1 MIKCKKKEKIMKI
14 ICDGADLADA
24 VLKVSKGTSNKTT
37 NPILEGIK
45 VVAEEDYVTLSA
57 TDLELSI
64 EKTIKGMVQLEG
76 EMVVPG
82 KFFCEYI
89 KKLNNEQIEL
99 HTDEK
104 NILSIKYTDSV
115 GKIQCLNAAEFP
127 QIKSFED
134 STYFEINQKDLK
146 SLIGKSIYAV
156 AVEDVRPILK
166 GVKLEITKTQI
177 TAVALD
183 GYRLAVVKKPIVDTN
198 AEFSCIVPARSLNE
212 ISKLLEDTDNPIKV
226 YVGRN
231 YLMVDIDNTKI
242 TTRLLEG
249 DFINYSQI
257 IPTDFNTNIV
267 LNKDQLLD
275 ALERASLLSRVDRN
289 NLVRFDISD
298 KVMILSSK
306 SEIGDIKENIT
317 ISLKGNDLSIA
328 FNARYFTEALRAVSD
343 EFLKLSFTSNV
354 SPCIITSN
362 DTDEFLYL
370 ILPVR
375 IMA

>member
-1 MIKCKKKEKIMKI
+1 MKI

-45 VVAEEDYVTLSA
+45 VVAEEDYITLSA

-64 EKTIKGMVQLEG
+64 EKTIKAMVQIEG

-99 HTDEK
+99 NVDEK

-115 GKIQCLNAAEFP
+115 GKIQCLNSVEFP
-127 QIKSFED
+127 QIKQVED
-134 STYFEINQKDLK
+134 STYFEITQKDLK
-146 SLIGKSIYAV
+146 NLILKSIFAV

-166 GVKLEITKTQI
+166 GVKLEISKEKV
-177 TAVALD
+177 TAIALD
-183 GYRLAVVKKPIVDTN
+183 GYRLAVVNKPIVGGN
-198 AEFSCIVPARSLNE
+198 AEFSCIVPSRSLSE
-212 ISKLLEDTDNPIKV
+212 IAKLLEDSDKILKV
-226 YVGRN
+226 CVGRN
-231 YLMVDIDNTKI
+231 YLMVDIENTKI

-249 DFINYSQI
+249 DFINYTQI
-257 IPTDFNTNIV
+257 IPTEFNTNVV
-267 LNKDQLLD
+267 LNKEQLLD
-275 ALERASLLSRVDRN
+275 ALDRASLLSRVDRN
-289 NLVRFDISD
+289 NLVKFDISD
-298 KVMILSSK
+298 KVMVLSSK
-306 SEIGDIKENIT
+306 SDIGDIKENIT
-317 ISLKGNDLSIA
+317 ISLKGKDLSIA
-328 FNARYFTEALRAVSD
+328 FNARYFTEALRVVND
-343 EFLKLSFTSNV
+343 EFLKLSFTSSV

-362 DTDEFLYL
+362 DTDEYLFL

-375 IMA
+375 IMN

>member
-1 MIKCKKKEKIMKI
+1 MKI
-14 ICDGADLADA
+14 ICDGADLSDA

-45 VVAEEDYVTLSA
+45 VVAEEDFVTLSA

-64 EKTIKGMVQLEG
+64 EKTIRGMVQIEG

-99 HTDEK
+99 NVDEK
-104 NILSIKYTDSV
+104 NMLSIKYTDSV
-115 GKIQCLNAAEFP
+115 GKIQCLNAVEFP
-127 QIKSFED
+127 QIKQVED
-134 STYFEINQKDLK
+134 SSYFEMKEKDLK
-146 SLIGKSIYAV
+146 SLIAKSIYAV
-156 AVEDVRPILK
+156 ATEDVRPILK
-166 GVKLEITKTQI
+166 GVKLEITKEQI

-183 GYRLAVVKKPIVDTN
+183 GYRLAVVKKPVVSTN

-212 ISKLLEDTDNPIKV
+212 ISKLIGDEDKTIKV
-226 YVGRN
+226 NVGRN
-231 YLMVDIDNTKI
+231 FLMVDIDNTKI

-249 DFINYSQI
+249 DFINYNQI
-257 IPTDFNTNIV
+257 IPTDFNTNVV

-289 NLVRFDISD
+289 NLVKFEISD
-298 KVMILSSK
+298 KVMVLSSK

-317 ISLKGNDLSIA
+317 ISLKGNDLTIA
-328 FNARYFTEALRAVSD
+328 FNARYFTEALRAITD
-343 EFLKLSFTSNV
+343 EFLQLKFTSNV

-362 DTDEFLYL
+362 DSDEFLYL

-375 IMA
+375 IMS

>member
-1 MIKCKKKEKIMKI
+1 MKI
-14 ICDGADLADA
+14 ICDGADLSDA

-45 VVAEEDYVTLSA
+45 VVAEEDFVTLSA

-64 EKTIKGMVQLEG
+64 EKTIRAMVQIEG

-99 HTDEK
+99 HVDEK
-104 NILSIKYTDSV
+104 NVLSIKYTDSV
-115 GKIQCLNAAEFP
+115 GKIQCLNATEFP
-127 QIKSFED
+127 QIKKLED
-134 STYFEINQKDLK
+134 SQYFEMREKDLR
-146 SLIGKSIYAV
+146 SLISKSIYAV
-156 AVEDVRPILK
+156 ATEDVRPILK
-166 GVKLEITKTQI
+166 GVKLEITKDQI

-183 GYRLAVVKKPIVDTN
+183 GYRLAVVKKPILNST

-212 ISKLLEDTDNPIKV
+212 ISKLLGDEDKPIRV
-226 YVGRN
+226 NVGRN
-231 YLMVDIDNTKI
+231 FLMVDIDNTKM

-249 DFINYSQI
+249 DFINYTQI
-257 IPTDFNTNIV
+257 IPTDFNTNVI

-289 NLVRFDISD
+289 NLVKFDISD
-298 KVMILSSK
+298 KVMVLSSK

-317 ISLKGNDLSIA
+317 ISLTGNDLAIA
-328 FNARYFTEALRAVSD
+328 FNARYFTEALRVTND
-343 EFLKLSFTSNV
+343 EFLKLNFTSSV
-354 SPCIITSN
+354 SPCIITGN
-362 DTDEFLYL
+362 NNDEFLYL

-375 IMA
+375 IMN

>member
-1 MIKCKKKEKIMKI
+1 MVEFKNKEYFMKI
-14 ICDGADLADA
+14 ICDGADLSDA

-45 VVAEEDYVTLSA
+45 VVAEEDFVTLSA

-64 EKTIKGMVQLEG
+64 EKTIRGMVQIEG

-82 KFFCEYI
+82 KFFSEYI

-99 HTDEK
+99 HVDDK
-104 NILSIKYTDSV
+104 NVLSIKYTDSV
-115 GKIQCLNAAEFP
+115 GKIQCLNASEFP
-127 QIKSFED
+127 QIKQLED
-134 STYFEINQKDLK
+134 SQYFEMKEKDLK
-146 SLIGKSIYAV
+146 ALITKSIYAV
-156 AVEDVRPILK
+156 ATEDVRPILK
-166 GVKLEITKTQI
+166 GVKLEITSEKI

-183 GYRLAVVKKPIVDTN
+183 GYRLAVVKKPIVSTS

-212 ISKLLEDTDNPIKV
+212 ISKLLSDEEKPIKV
-226 YVGRN
+226 NVGRN
-231 YLMVDIDNTKI
+231 FLMVDIDNTKI

-249 DFINYSQI
+249 DFINYNQI
-257 IPTDFNTNIV
+257 IPTDFNTNVV
-267 LNKDQLLD
+267 LNKEQLLD

-289 NLVRFDISD
+289 NLVKFDISD
-298 KVMILSSK
+298 KVMVLSSK

-317 ISLKGNDLSIA
+317 ISLKGNDLTIA
-328 FNARYFTEALRAVSD
+328 FNARYFTEALRVTSD
-343 EFLKLSFTSNV
+343 EFLKLNFTSSV

-362 DTDEFLYL
+362 DSDEFLYL

-375 IMA
+375 IMN

>member
-1 MIKCKKKEKIMKI
+1 MKI
-14 ICDGADLADA
+14 ICDGADLSDA

-64 EKTIKGMVQLEG
+64 EKTIRAMVQLEG

-99 HTDEK
+99 HVDEK
-104 NILSIKYTDSV
+104 NTLSIKYTDSV
-115 GKIQCLNAAEFP
+115 GKIQCLNSAEFP
-127 QIKSFED
+127 IIKSFED
-134 STYFEINQKDLK
+134 STYFEIKQKDLK
-146 SLIGKSIYAV
+146 SLISKSIYAV

-166 GVKLEITKTQI
+166 GVKLEITNKGI

-183 GYRLAVVKKPIVDTN
+183 GYRLAVVKKPIVSSN

-212 ISKLLEDTDNPIKV
+212 ISKLLEDSEDTIKV
-226 YVGRN
+226 CVGRN

-249 DFINYSQI
+249 DFINYTQI

-289 NLVRFDISD
+289 NLVKFDISD
-298 KVMILSSK
+298 KVMVLSSK
-306 SEIGDIKENIT
+306 SDIGDIKENIT
-317 ISLKGNDLSIA
+317 ISLKGNDLAIA
-328 FNARYFTEALRAVSD
+328 FNARYFTEALRVISD

>member
-1 MIKCKKKEKIMKI
+1 MKI
-14 ICDGADLADA
+14 VCDGAELYDA
-24 VLKVSKGTSNKTT
+24 VIKVSKGTSNKTT

-45 VVAEEDYVTLSA
+45 VVAEEDYITLMA

-99 HTDEK
+99 HLDEK
-104 NILSIKYTDSV
+104 NCLAIKYVDSV
-115 GKIQCLNAAEFP
+115 GKIQCLNSNEFP
-127 QIKSFED
+127 QIKNIED
-134 STYFEINQKDLK
+134 STYFEIKSKDLK
-146 SLIGKSIYAV
+146 ALISRSIYAV

-166 GVKLEITKTQI
+166 GVKLEIASNKI

-183 GYRLAVVKKPIVDTN
+183 GYRLAVVKKPIVGSN

-212 ISKLLEDTDNPIKV
+212 ISKLLDDSEDVIKV
-226 YVGRN
+226 CVGRN

-257 IPTDFNTNIV
+257 IPSEFSTNII
-267 LNKDQLLD
+267 LNKEQLLD
-275 ALERASLLSRVDRN
+275 SLERASLLSRVDRN
-289 NLVRFDISD
+289 NLVKFEISD

-317 ISLKGNDLSIA
+317 ISLKGNDLTIA
-328 FNARYFTEALRAVSD
+328 FNARYFTEALRVIGD
-343 EFLKLSFTSNV
+343 EFLKLSFTSSV
-354 SPCIITSN
+354 SPCVITSN
-362 DTDEFLYL
+362 DTDEFLFL

-375 IMA
+375 IMS

>member
-1 MIKCKKKEKIMKI
+1 MKI
-14 ICDGADLADA
+14 ICDGADLSEA

-45 VVAEEDYVTLSA
+45 VVAEEDFVTLSA

-64 EKTIKGMVQLEG
+64 EKTIRGMVQIEG

-99 HTDEK
+99 NVDDK
-104 NILSIKYTDSV
+104 NVLSIKYTDSV
-115 GKIQCLNAAEFP
+115 GKIQCLNASEFP
-127 QIKSFED
+127 QIKHLED
-134 STYFEINQKDLK
+134 SQYFEMKEKDLK
-146 SLIGKSIYAV
+146 SLIIKSIYAV
-156 AVEDVRPILK
+156 ATEDVRPILK
-166 GVKLEITKTQI
+166 GVKLEITKEKV

-183 GYRLAVVKKPIVDTN
+183 GYRLAVVKKPVVSTS
-198 AEFSCIVPARSLNE
+198 AEFSCVVPARSLNE
-212 ISKLLEDTDNPIKV
+212 IAKLLGDEDKPIRV
-226 YVGRN
+226 NVGRN
-231 YLMVDIDNTKI
+231 FLMVDIDNTKM

-257 IPTDFNTNIV
+257 IPTDFNTNVV
-267 LNKDQLLD
+267 LNKEQLLD

-289 NLVRFDISD
+289 NLVKFDISD
-298 KVMILSSK
+298 KVMVLSSK
-306 SEIGDIKENIT
+306 SDIGDIKENIT
-317 ISLKGNDLSIA
+317 ISLRGNDLSIA
-328 FNARYFTEALRAVSD
+328 FNARYFTEALRVTSD
-343 EFLKLSFTSNV
+343 EFLKLNFTSSV

-375 IMA
+375 IMN

>member
-1 MIKCKKKEKIMKI
+1 MKI

-45 VVAEEDYVTLSA
+45 VVAEEDFVTLSA

-64 EKTIKGMVQLEG
+64 EKTIRGMVQIEG

-99 HTDEK
+99 AVDEK

-115 GKIQCLNAAEFP
+115 GKIQCLNANEFP
-127 QIKSFED
+127 QIKQVED
-134 STYFEINQKDLK
+134 SEYFEITEKNLK
-146 SLIGKSIYAV
+146 QLINKSIYAV
-156 AVEDVRPILK
+156 ATEDVRPILK
-166 GVKLEITKTQI
+166 GVKLEIKDNEI

-183 GYRLAVVKKPIVDTN
+183 GYRLAVVKKEIVSASSDM
-198 AEFSCIVPARSLNE
+198 SCIIPARSLNE
-212 ISKLLEDTDNPIKV
+212 ISKLLGDEDKTIRVN
-226 YVGRN
+226 VGKN
-231 YLMVDIDNTKI
+231 FLMVDIDNTKM

-249 DFINYSQI
+249 DFINYKQI
-257 IPTDFNTNIV
+257 IPSDFNTHLI
-267 LNKDQLLD
+267 LNKDHLLD

-289 NLVRFDISD
+289 NLVKFDISD
-298 KVMILSSK
+298 KVMKLSSK

-317 ISLKGNDLSIA
+317 ISLRGNDLNIA
-328 FNARYFTEALRAVSD
+328 FNARYFTEALRACSD
-343 EFLKLSFTSNV
+343 EFLKLNFTSSV
-354 SPCIITSN
+354 SPCIIEPN
-362 DTDEFLYL
+362 EGDEFLYL

-375 IMA
+375 IMN

>member
-1 MIKCKKKEKIMKI
+1 MLGRSIMKI

-45 VVAEEDYVTLSA
+45 VFAEEDFVTLSA
-57 TDLELSI
+57 TDLEMSI
-64 EKTIKGMVQLEG
+64 EKTIRGMVQIEG

-99 HTDEK
+99 NCDEK
-104 NILSIKYTDSV
+104 NMLSIKYTDSV
-115 GKIQCLNAAEFP
+115 GKIQCLNSHEFP
-127 QIKSFED
+127 QIKQVD
-134 STYFEINQKDLK
+134 DDNYFEMKEKDLK
-146 SLIGKSIYAV
+146 SLILKSIYAV

-166 GVKLEITKTQI
+166 GVKLEITKDRI

-183 GYRLAVVKKPIVDTN
+183 GYRLAVVKKPILNTK

-212 ISKLLEDTDNPIKV
+212 ISKLLGDSDDPIRV
-226 YVGRN
+226 NVGRN
-231 YLMVDIDNTKI
+231 FLMVNIDNTRI

-249 DFINYSQI
+249 DFINYTQI
-257 IPTDFNTNIV
+257 IPTDFNTTII
-267 LNKDQLLD
+267 LNKEQLLD

-298 KVMILSSK
+298 KVMVLSSK

-317 ISLKGNDLSIA
+317 ISLNGKDLAIA
-328 FNARYFTEALRAVSD
+328 FNARYFTEALRVTND
-343 EFLKLSFTSNV
+343 EFLKLQFTSAV

-362 DTDEFLYL
+362 DVSDEFLYL

-375 IMA
+375 IMN

>member
-1 MIKCKKKEKIMKI
+1 MKI

-24 VLKVSKGTSNKTT
+24 VLKVSKGTSSKTT

-45 VVAEEDYVTLSA
+45 VCAEEDFVTLSA

-64 EKTIKGMVQLEG
+64 EKTIRAMVQLEG

-99 HTDEK
+99 HVDER
-104 NILSIKYTDSV
+104 NTLSIKYTDSV
-115 GKIQCLNAAEFP
+115 GKIQCLNAVEFP
-127 QIKSFED
+127 QIKQID
-134 STYFEINQKDLK
+134 DAPYFEMKEKDLK
-146 SLIGKSIYAV
+146 SLINKSIFAV
-156 AVEDVRPILK
+156 ATEDVRPILK
-166 GVKLEITKTQI
+166 GVKLEISGNMV

-183 GYRLAVVKKPIVDTN
+183 GYRLAVVKKPILSTT

-212 ISKLLEDTDNPIKV
+212 ISKHLSDEDKPIKIN
-226 YVGRN
+226 VGRN
-231 YLMVDIDNTKI
+231 FLMVDIDNTRM

-249 DFINYSQI
+249 DFIDYTKI
-257 IPTDFNTNIV
+257 IPTDFSTNIV

-289 NLVRFDISD
+289 NLVKFEISD
-298 KVMILSSK
+298 KVMKLSSR
-306 SEIGDIKENIT
+306 SDIGDIKENIT
-317 ISLKGNDLSIA
+317 ISLRGNDLNIA
-328 FNARYFTEALRAVSD
+328 FNARYFTEALRTISD
-343 EFLKLSFTSNV
+343 EFLKLNFTSAV

-375 IMA
+375 ILN

>member
-1 MIKCKKKEKIMKI
+1 MIV
-14 ICDGADLADA
+14 ICDGADLSDA
-24 VLKVSKGTSNKTT
+24 VLKVSRGTSNKTT

-45 VVAEEDYVTLSA
+45 VVAEEDYITLSA

-64 EKTIKGMVQLEG
+64 EKTIKAMVQIEG

-99 HTDEK
+99 SVDEK
-104 NILSIKYTDSV
+104 NVLSIKYTDSV
-115 GKIQCLNAAEFP
+115 GKIQCLNSVEFP
-127 QIKSFED
+127 QIKQIED
-134 STYFEINQKDLK
+134 STYFEITQRDLK
-146 SLIGKSIYAV
+146 ALISKSIYAV

-166 GVKLEITKTQI
+166 GVKLEVTKDKV

-183 GYRLAVVKKPIVDTN
+183 GYRLAVVKKPLTGGN

-212 ISKLLEDTDNPIKV
+212 ISKLLEDSEEPIKV
-226 YVGRN
+226 CVGRN
-231 YLMVDIDNTKI
+231 FLMVNINNTKI

-249 DFINYSQI
+249 DFINYTQI
-257 IPTDFNTNIV
+257 IPTEFNTNLV
-267 LNKDQLLD
+267 LNKEQLLD
-275 ALERASLLSRVDRN
+275 ALDRASLLSRVDRN
-289 NLVRFDISD
+289 NFVKFDISD
-298 KVMILSSK
+298 KVMVLSSK
-306 SEIGDIKENIT
+306 SDIGDIKENIT

-328 FNARYFTEALRAVSD
+328 FNARFFTEALRVISD
-343 EFLKLSFTSNV
+343 EFLKLSFTSSV

-375 IMA
+375 IMN

>member
-1 MIKCKKKEKIMKI
+1 MKI
-14 ICDGADLADA
+14 ICDGADLAEA

-64 EKTIKGMVQLEG
+64 EKTIRGMVQIEG

-99 HTDEK
+99 NVDEK

-115 GKIQCLNAAEFP
+115 GKIQCLNATEFP
-127 QIKSFED
+127 QIKQIED
-134 STYFEINQKDLK
+134 STYFEMKEKDFK
-146 SLIGKSIYAV
+146 SLISKSIYAV
-156 AVEDVRPILK
+156 ATEDVRPILK
-166 GVKLEITKTQI
+166 GVKLEISKEQV

-183 GYRLAVVKKPIVDTN
+183 GYRLAVVKKPILNTT

-212 ISKLLEDTDNPIKV
+212 ISKLLGDEDKPIRIN
-226 YVGRN
+226 VGRN
-231 YLMVDIDNTKI
+231 FLMVDIDNTKL

-249 DFINYSQI
+249 DFINYTQI
-257 IPTDFNTNIV
+257 IPTDFKTNVV

-275 ALERASLLSRVDRN
+275 ALERASLLSRIDRN
-289 NLVRFDISD
+289 NLVKFEIAD
-298 KVMILSSK
+298 KVMKLSSK

-317 ISLKGNDLSIA
+317 ISLNGNDLSIA
-328 FNARYFTEALRAVSD
+328 FNARYFTEALRAVND
-343 EFLKLSFTSNV
+343 EFLKLKFTTAV

-375 IMA
+375 IMN

>member
-1 MIKCKKKEKIMKI
+1 MKI

-64 EKTIKGMVQLEG
+64 EKTIKAMVQLEG

-99 HTDEK
+99 HVDEK
-104 NILSIKYTDSV
+104 NVLSIKYTDSV
-115 GKIQCLNAAEFP
+115 GKIQCLNSIEFP
-127 QIKSFED
+127 QIKSIED
-134 STYFEINQKDLK
+134 STYFEIKQKDFK
-146 SLIGKSIYAV
+146 SLISKSIYAV

-166 GVKLEITKTQI
+166 GVKLEITNNQV

-183 GYRLAVVKKPIVDTN
+183 GYRLAVVKKPIVSSN

-212 ISKLLEDTDNPIKV
+212 ISKLLEDSDETLKV
-226 YVGRN
+226 CVGRN
-231 YLMVDIDNTKI
+231 FMMVDIDNTKI

-257 IPTDFNTNIV
+257 IPNEFNTNIV

-289 NLVRFDISD
+289 NLVKFDISD
-298 KVMILSSK
+298 KVMVLSSK
-306 SEIGDIKENIT
+306 SDIGDIKENIT

-328 FNARYFTEALRAVSD
+328 FNARYFTEALRVIND

>member
-1 MIKCKKKEKIMKI
+1 MKI
-14 ICDGADLADA
+14 ICDGADLSDA

-45 VVAEEDYVTLSA
+45 VVAEEDFVTLSA

-64 EKTIKGMVQLEG
+64 EKTIRGMVQIEG

-99 HTDEK
+99 SVDEK
-104 NILSIKYTDSV
+104 NVLSIKYTDSV
-115 GKIQCLNAAEFP
+115 GKIQCLNATEFP
-127 QIKSFED
+127 QIKQLED
-134 STYFEINQKDLK
+134 SQYFDMTEKDLK
-146 SLIGKSIYAV
+146 ALISKSIYAV
-156 AVEDVRPILK
+156 ATEDVRPILK
-166 GVKLEITKTQI
+166 GVKLEVVGDTI

-183 GYRLAVVKKPIVDTN
+183 GYRLAVVKKNVIGASGNLT
-198 AEFSCIVPARSLNE
+198 CIVPARSLNE
-212 ISKLLEDTDNPIKV
+212 ISKLLGDEEKTIRVN
-226 YVGRN
+226 VGKN
-231 YLMVDIDNTKI
+231 FMMVDIDNTKM

-249 DFINYSQI
+249 DFINYKQI
-257 IPTDFNTNIV
+257 IPTDFSTHLV

-289 NLVRFDISD
+289 NLVKFEIVD
-298 KVMILSSK
+298 KVMKLSSK

-317 ISLKGNDLSIA
+317 ISLKGNDLNIA
-328 FNARYFTEALRAVSD
+328 FNARYFTEALRAIND
-343 EFLKLSFTSNV
+343 EFLKLEFTSAV
-354 SPCIITSN
+354 SPCIIQPN
-362 DTDEFLYL
+362 EGDEFLYL

-375 IMA
+375 IMN

>member
-1 MIKCKKKEKIMKI
+1 MKV
-14 ICDGADLADA
+14 ICDGADLSDA

-45 VVAEEDYVTLSA
+45 VVAEEDYITLSA

-64 EKTIKGMVQLEG
+64 EKTIKAMVQIEG

-99 HTDEK
+99 SVDDK

-115 GKIQCLNAAEFP
+115 GKIQCLNSVEFP
-127 QIKSFED
+127 QIKQIDD
-134 STYFEINQKDLK
+134 STYFEMSQKDLK
-146 SLIGKSIYAV
+146 SLINKSIYAV

-166 GVKLEITKTQI
+166 GVKLEVTKEKI

-183 GYRLAVVKKPIVDTN
+183 GYRLAVVKKPITKSN
-198 AEFSCIVPARSLNE
+198 AEFNCIVPARSLNE
-212 ISKLLEDTDNPIKV
+212 ISKLLEDSDEPIKV
-226 YVGRN
+226 CVGRN
-231 YLMVDIDNTKI
+231 FLMVNIDNTKI

-249 DFINYSQI
+249 DFINYTQI
-257 IPTDFNTNIV
+257 IPTQFNTNVV
-267 LNKDQLLD
+267 LNKEQLLD
-275 ALERASLLSRVDRN
+275 ALDRASLLSRVDRN
-289 NLVRFDISD
+289 NFVKFDISD
-298 KVMILSSK
+298 KVMVLSSK
-306 SEIGDIKENIT
+306 SDIGDIKENIT

-328 FNARYFTEALRAVSD
+328 FNARFFTEALRVTTD
-343 EFLKLSFTSNV
+343 EFLKLSFTSSV

-375 IMA
+375 IMN

>member
-1 MIKCKKKEKIMKI
+1 MKI
-14 ICDGADLADA
+14 ICDGADLSDA

-57 TDLELSI
+57 TDLEMSI
-64 EKTIKGMVQLEG
+64 EKTIKGMVQIEG

-99 HTDEK
+99 HVDEK
-104 NILSIKYTDSV
+104 NMLSIKYTDSV
-115 GKIQCLNAAEFP
+115 GKIQCMNNAEFP
-127 QIKSFED
+127 QIKQPED
-134 STYFEINQKDLK
+134 STYFEISQRDFRT
-146 SLIGKSIYAV
+146 LIAKSIYAV
-156 AVEDVRPILK
+156 ATEDVRPILK
-166 GVKLEITKTQI
+166 GVKLEITKERI

-183 GYRLAVVKKPIVDTN
+183 GYRLAVVKKPVISTT

-212 ISKLLEDTDNPIKV
+212 ISKLLEDTDKPIKV

-231 YLMVDIDNTKI
+231 FLMVNIDNTKI

-249 DFINYSQI
+249 DFINYTQI

-289 NLVRFDISD
+289 NLVKFEISD

-317 ISLKGNDLSIA
+317 ISLKGQDLNIA
-328 FNARYFTEALRAVSD
+328 FNARYFTEALRVISD
-343 EFLKLSFTSNV
+343 EFLKLNFTSSV